1 MLQQG
6 VRTMSR
12 YRLGKTTALGFDGVV
27 HVEFM
32 DPDAVLGLAGRPEVA
47 PVAQEIRTKLQRVL
61 AGI

>member
-1 MLQQG
+1 
-6 VRTMSR
+6 MSR